1 MESGKMKIIKHKA
14 LYKDKKW
21 VYLCSQSIIPGDFK
35 LTFLDENVTCK
46 NCLRLL
52 EKIKLVK

>member
-1 MESGKMKIIKHKA
+1 MKIIKHKA